1 MNETI
6 EIPLNKSKIILT
18 LIGAVTFIIFGF
30 LFITRPESFVTSLI
44 RSPEMVRIVGIA
56 AVLVFGLCGVF
67 IAIKLF
73 DKKVGLRIDENGIT
87 DNSSAT
93 SVGLIDWADI
103 QGIQPIEIASTKMLL
118 VMTQSPEKYVDRA
131 KNALSKHALKS
142 NLKYYGTPI
151 SVFPNSLKIKFDD
164 LEKLLMDEFKKFRKR
179 NKNRLESPLTG
190 GEIFYDGNTGKTT
203 AKHR

>member
-6 EIPLNKSKIILT
+6 EIPLNKIKIILT
-18 LIGAVTFIIFGF
+18 LIGAVIFIIFGF
-30 LFITRPESFVTSLI
+30 LFIKNPASFVTTFI
-44 RSPEMVRIVGIA
+44 RTPEMVRIVGIA
-56 AVLVFGLCGVF
+56 AVLVFGLCAVF

-93 SVGLIDWADI
+93 SIGLIDWADI
-103 QGIQPIEIASTKMLL
+103 QGIQPIQIASTKMLL
-118 VMTQSPEKYVDRA
+118 VMTNDPEKYVDRA
-131 KNALSKHALKS
+131 KNAVSKYALKS

-164 LEKLLMDEFKKFRKR
+164 LEKLLKNEFRKR
-179 NKNRLESPLTG
+179 KQ
-190 GEIFYDGNTGKTT
+190 
-203 AKHR
+203 